1 MGQVLVAYADGDA
14 DVGARVAEALAE
26 AGVEA
31 ATQAGP
37 PNMKSEKD
45 RFDAAA
51 AVVLVWSRH
60 AAGEAALR
68 REALVAAGRGKLVI
82 ARADNGQPPPSL
94 RTARSWPVTR
104 ANAVAG
110 ARRLARAMAAGAV
123 RPQGRRP
130 PSRTGPMNAVSDDT
144 RNYGSTW
151 KGTILIALL
160 LAGVA
165 YGAAVMAF
173 GPSPQ
178 AAIMALFAP
187 PA

>member
-14 DVGARVAEALAE
+14 DVGARVAAALAD

-31 ATQAGP
+31 ITQAGP
-37 PNMKSEKD
+37 PNLKSEKD
-45 RFDAAA
+45 RFDAAT

-110 ARRLARAMAAGAV
+110 ARRLARALASGKPNPASPA
-123 RPQGRRP
+123 RT
-130 PSRTGPMNAVSDDT
+130 SRMNATMPDDT

-178 AAIMALFAP
+178 VAILELLGG
-187 PA
+187 